1 MKGTTITLSGDRW
14 TIVDVAPA
22 APLAE
27 MVAAI
32 LEEEGFVAQTRGAEA
47 LADALTH
54 LGTLTAGVT
63 LVVVPEEQAEAALAL
78 IADTVTDYEG
88 DELDEVLT
96 RLALDPGALGS
107 DDPYD
112 VDEPSDDEDELASLD
127 DLESDDESED
137 DLRSLDED

>member
-1 MKGTTITLSGDRW
+1 VKGTSILLSGDRW

-27 MVAAI
+27 MVAAL
-32 LEEEGFVAQTRGAEA
+32 LEEEGFVAQTRGLEA

-63 LVVVPEEQAEAALAL
+63 VVIVPEREAEAALAL

-88 DELDEVLT
+88 DELDEALA
-96 RLALDPGALGS
+96 RLALDPGALGG
-107 DDPYD
+107 DDVP
-112 VDEPSDDEDELASLD
+112 DDEDELASLD
-127 DLESDDESED
+127 ALEGDDESEG
-137 DLRSLDED
+137 DLRGLDED

>member
-1 MKGTTITLSGDRW
+1 VKGTTILLSGDRW
-14 TIVDVAPA
+14 TVVDVAPA

-63 LVVVPEEQAEAALAL
+63 LVVVPEDQAEAALAL

-107 DDPYD
+107 DDPF
-112 VDEPSDDEDELASLD
+112 DEDDELAALD
-127 DLESDDESED
+127 DLDGDGDAED

>member
-1 MKGTTITLSGDRW
+1 VKGTSILLSGDRW

-27 MVAAI
+27 MVAAL
-32 LEEEGFVAQTRGAEA
+32 LEEEGFVAQTRGLEA

-63 LVVVPEEQAEAALAL
+63 VVIVPEREAEAALAL

-88 DELDEVLT
+88 DELDEALT

-107 DDPYD
+107 DDAP
-112 VDEPSDDEDELASLD
+112 DDDELASLD
-127 DLESDDESED
+127 ALEGDDDSED
-137 DLRSLDED
+137 DLRSLDEE